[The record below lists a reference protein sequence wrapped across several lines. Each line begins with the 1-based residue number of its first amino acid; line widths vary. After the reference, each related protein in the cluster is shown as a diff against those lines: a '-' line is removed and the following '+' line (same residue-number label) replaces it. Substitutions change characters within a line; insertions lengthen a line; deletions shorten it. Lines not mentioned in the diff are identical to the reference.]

1 MIYLAFFIVTFSI
14 LLIAFYHLQYFMMF
28 TPTYYRDEELGDEY
42 EILSIVAD
50 DGVELEGV
58 VYEPTTLYRKLPTIE
73 STILFFAGRSHDSV
87 GLIKKLSISFPH
99 SRIITFNYRSY
110 GKSAGRL
117 SEKNLFL
124 DADKI
129 ASLVQ
134 KNYGDFY
141 LLGFSLGS
149 SLASHVA
156 SKHKVLGLFLVG
168 AFDSV
173 TLLAKEK
180 YGICLFWLLRYKFD
194 NTSVVKRIDANTCMF
209 VSRNDEITYLKNSR
223 NLKSHVK
230 NLTSYIE
237 LDDLTHKELLWDERV
252 INEIKKVI
260 ANG

>member
-1 MIYLAFFIVTFSI
+1 MIYIAFLIVTTSVI
-14 LLIAFYHLQYFMMF
+14 LIAFYHLQYFMMF
-28 TPTYYRDEELGDEY
+28 SPTYYRDGELGDEY
-42 EILSIVAD
+42 ELLSIVTD

-58 VYEPTTLYRKLPTIE
+58 VYEPTTLYRKLPSIE
-73 STILFFAGRSHDSV
+73 STILFFAGRSQDSI
-87 GLIKKLSISFPH
+87 GLINKLSLSFPH

-110 GKSAGRL
+110 GKSGGTI
-117 SEKNLFL
+117 SEKNLFS

-156 SKHKVLGLFLVG
+156 SKHKTLGLFLVG

-180 YGICLFWLLRYKFD
+180 YGICLSWVLRYEFD
-194 NTSVVKRIDANTCMF
+194 NISSVKQIDADTCMF
-209 VSRNDEITYLKNSR
+209 VSRNDDTTYLKNSR
-223 NLKSHVK
+223 NLKSHIK
-230 NLTSYIE
+230 NLTFYIE
-237 LDDLTHKELLWDERV
+237 LDDISHKELLWDDKV

-260 ANG
+260 ASG